1 MKTLYFIRH
10 AKSSWDFPQ
19 LSDDE
24 RPLTEK
30 GIKRT
35 KKMGDFLK
43 NNNVKP
49 EIIISSYAN
58 RAFHTAQIIA
68 KKIDFPEKNIKVDR
82 SIYSSS
88 IDNIFSIIF
97 GISDEYESVML
108 FGHNPT
114 FTNLAN
120 YFLDDKIEN
129 LPTSGFACF
138 QFETDN
144 WNEIVNSKISN
155 GYVVFPKS
163 IK

>member
-19 LSDDE
+19 LADDE

-35 KKMGDFLK
+35 KKLGSYLG
-43 NNNVKP
+43 NNEILP
-49 EIIISSYAN
+49 ELIISSYAN

-68 KKIDFPEKNIKVDR
+68 KKIGFPEKDIKIDR

-97 GISDEYESVML
+97 GISDNYNSIML

-120 YFLDDKIEN
+120 YFIENKIEN
-129 LPTSGFACF
+129 LPTSGFVSIE
-138 QFETDN
+138 FETEN
-144 WNEIVNSKISN
+144 WNEITNCKIKN
-155 GYVVFPKS
+155 TTVIFPKEL
-163 IK
+163 

>member
-19 LSDDE
+19 LADDE

-35 KKMGDFLK
+35 KKLGSYLG
-43 NNNVKP
+43 NNEILP
-49 EIIISSYAN
+49 ELIISSYAN

-68 KKIDFPEKNIKVDR
+68 KKIGFPEKDIKIDR

-97 GISDEYESVML
+97 GISDNYNSIML

-120 YFLDDKIEN
+120 YFIENKIEN
-129 LPTSGFACF
+129 LPTSGFVSIE
-138 QFETDN
+138 FETEN
-144 WNEIVNSKISN
+144 WNEIANCKIKN
-155 GYVVFPKS
+155 TTVIFPKEL
-163 IK
+163 

>member
-19 LSDDE
+19 LADDE

-35 KKMGDFLK
+35 KKLGSYLG
-43 NNNVKP
+43 NNEILP
-49 EIIISSYAN
+49 ELIISSYAN

-68 KKIDFPEKNIKVDR
+68 KKIGFPEKDIKIDR

-97 GISDEYESVML
+97 GISDNYNSVML

-120 YFLDDKIEN
+120 YFIENKIEN
-129 LPTSGFACF
+129 LPTSGFVSIE
-138 QFETDN
+138 FETEN
-144 WNEIVNSKISN
+144 WNEIANCKIKN
-155 GYVVFPKS
+155 TTVIFPKEL
-163 IK
+163 

>member
-10 AKSSWDFPQ
+10 AKSTWDFPQ

-35 KKMGDFLK
+35 KKLGVFL
-43 NNNVKP
+43 NNK
-49 EIIISSYAN
+49 EILPDILISSHAN

-68 KKIDFPEKNIKVDR
+68 KKIGFPEKNIKIDR
-82 SIYSSS
+82 SMYSSG
-88 IDNIFSIIF
+88 IDNVFSIIF
-97 GISDEYESVML
+97 GITDNYNSAML

-120 YFLDDKIEN
+120 YFLEEKIDN
-129 LPTSGFACF
+129 LPTSGFVCL

-144 WNEIVNSKISN
+144 WNEIVNTKISN
-155 GYVVFPKS
+155 GYVIIAKNL
-163 IK
+163 